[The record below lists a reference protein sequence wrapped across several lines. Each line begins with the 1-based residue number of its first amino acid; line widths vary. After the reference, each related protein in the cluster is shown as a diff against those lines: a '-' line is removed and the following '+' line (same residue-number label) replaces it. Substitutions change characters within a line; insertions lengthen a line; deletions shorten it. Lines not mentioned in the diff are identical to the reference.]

1 MATRTAPTVDGTL
14 TSKAVTISLIDSSGD
29 ERSVRLVVP
38 AAATDAQIEA
48 LVAALQAGSNASVY
62 RVSVQ
67 SLYEGAKLAS
77 NATNAVKSSV
87 YDNIVLLAKESA
99 IVSQNNYI
107 PAPLGAIIASGDV
120 VDTSN
125 SLYTAW
131 RDATI
136 TLLAGSYVAQSV
148 RFTERREKNDS
159 VPAT

>member
-1 MATRTAPTVDGTL
+1 
-14 TSKAVTISLIDSSGD
+14 
-29 ERSVRLVVP
+29 
-38 AAATDAQIEA
+38 
-48 LVAALQAGSNASVY
+48 
-62 RVSVQ
+62 VQ